1 MKFPLLLLGVST
13 LLVLPASA
21 DNKKDASAPQAASAV
36 QASAASAP
44 VAASTPAAP
53 SASLKID
60 VDSPPEIAAAA
71 YLVKD
76 LHSNQVLLS
85 KNADQPIEPASL
97 TKLMTAYLTFK
108 ALESGK
114 LQPEQMLKVSE
125 KAWKAEGSR
134 MFLEIKKPVSVSD
147 LIKGLIVQSGND
159 AAITLAEALG
169 GSEEE
174 FAKQMNAEAK
184 RLGMMHTHFEN
195 STGLPGKSHLTTV
208 QDLMTLTAA
217 IIRDY
222 PQYYPIYGI
231 KTFTYNSITQPNRN
245 LLLYRDPSVDGL
257 KTGHTAS
264 AGYNLIASSKRNG
277 RRVVS
282 VVVGTSSEEARATES
297 SKLLNYA
304 LQNFDTPQMYQAGQ
318 SVARVKVYK
327 GAEKELS
334 VGFLDNIYIA
344 LPHQNAERIKPVLET
359 RQPVL
364 APIRKGSE
372 MGTLKFMDGD
382 KVLAEK
388 KVVALN
394 DVSEAGFFGRLWDGI
409 VLWFRDIFSD

>member
-1 MKFPLLLLGVST
+1 
-13 LLVLPASA
+13 
-21 DNKKDASAPQAASAV
+21 
-36 QASAASAP
+36 
-44 VAASTPAAP
+44 
-53 SASLKID
+53 
-60 VDSPPEIAAAA
+60 
-71 YLVKD
+71 
-76 LHSNQVLLS
+76 
-85 KNADQPIEPASL
+85 
-97 TKLMTAYLTFK
+97 MTAYLTFK

-231 KTFTYNSITQPNRN
+231 KNLYLQQHYPAQPQ
-245 LLLYRDPSVDGL
+245 
-257 KTGHTAS
+257 S
-264 AGYNLIASSKRNG
+264 A
-277 RRVVS
+277 
-282 VVVGTSSEEARATES
+282 
-297 SKLLNYA
+297 
-304 LQNFDTPQMYQAGQ
+304 
-318 SVARVKVYK
+318 
-327 GAEKELS
+327 
-334 VGFLDNIYIA
+334 A
-344 LPHQNAERIKPVLET
+344 LPRPQCGRFENRAYRQRRLQPDCFQQTQRAQGGIGGGGYVQRRSTRHRKQQTAELCPAKL
-359 RQPVL
+359 
-364 APIRKGSE
+364 
-372 MGTLKFMDGD
+372 
-382 KVLAEK
+382 
-388 KVVALN
+388 
-394 DVSEAGFFGRLWDGI
+394 
-409 VLWFRDIFSD
+409 